1 MNIQHNETLR
11 DKLASEYVLGTLIG
25 GARRRL
31 ETWMKADAG
40 LRRAVA
46 EWQDRLVP
54 MVEFST
60 AVQPPPSI
68 WSSISKRLDLQTP
81 AKRKLAYWMNLREDI
96 SFWRGLGMVST
107 TAALIFLSVLM
118 MRPTAELPVTSF
130 VAMLNDDNAQLI
142 AVATGDATKNRMTI
156 KVVQPQA
163 LAADK
168 SLELWAITKDGK
180 VRSVGLID
188 EQGSHTVALGDAT
201 SPDAAPILA
210 VTLEPKGG
218 SGDPNKATG
227 PILYKGAWVKI

>member
-1 MNIQHNETLR
+1 MNIQHNEVLR

-31 ETWMKADAG
+31 ETWMKSDAA

-54 MVEFST
+54 MVEFAT
-60 AVQPPPSI
+60 AVQPPPSV
-68 WSSISKRLDLQTP
+68 WSSISKRLDLQSP
-81 AKRKLAYWMNLREDI
+81 AKRKLAYWLNLREDL

-107 TAALIFLSVLM
+107 TAALIFFSVLM
-118 MRPTAELPVTSF
+118 MRPAAELPVTSF

-142 AVATGDATKNRMTI
+142 AVATGDAKNRMTI

-188 EQGSHTVALGDAT
+188 EQGSHIVALGDAT

>member
-1 MNIQHNETLR
+1 MNIQHNEELR
-11 DKLASEYVLGTLIG
+11 DRLASEYVLGTLIG

-31 ETWMKADAG
+31 ETWMKADAA

-46 EWQDRLVP
+46 EWQDRLTP
-54 MVEFST
+54 MVEFAT
-60 AVQPPPSI
+60 AVQPPPSV
-68 WSSISKRLDLQTP
+68 WSTIVKRLELQSP
-81 AKRKLAYWMNLREDI
+81 VKRKLSYWLSLRDDV
-96 SFWRGLGMVST
+96 SFWRGLGMLST
-107 TAALIFLSVLM
+107 TVVLILLSVMM
-118 MRPTAELPVTSF
+118 MRPAADVPVTSF

-142 AVATGDATKNRMTI
+142 AVATGGADKNRMTI
-156 KVVQPQA
+156 KVVQPLA
-163 LAADK
+163 LASDK

-188 EQGSHTVALGDAT
+188 EQGSHIVDLADAT

-218 SGDPNKATG
+218 SGYPNKATG

>member
-1 MNIQHNETLR
+1 MNIQHNEILR

-31 ETWMKADAG
+31 ETWMKSDAA

-54 MVEFST
+54 MVEFAT
-60 AVQPPPSI
+60 AVQPPPSV
-68 WSSISKRLDLQTP
+68 WSALSKRLDLQSP
-81 AKRKLAYWMNLREDI
+81 AKRKLAYWLNLREDL

-107 TAALIFLSVLM
+107 TAALIFFSVLM
-118 MRPTAELPVTSF
+118 MRPAAELPVTSF

-142 AVATGDATKNRMTI
+142 AVATGDAKNRMTI

-163 LAADK
+163 LSADK

>member
-1 MNIQHNETLR
+1 
-11 DKLASEYVLGTLIG
+11 
-25 GARRRL
+25 
-31 ETWMKADAG
+31 
-40 LRRAVA
+40 
-46 EWQDRLVP
+46 
-54 MVEFST
+54 
-60 AVQPPPSI
+60 
-68 WSSISKRLDLQTP
+68 
-81 AKRKLAYWMNLREDI
+81 
-96 SFWRGLGMVST
+96 MVST
-107 TAALIFLSVLM
+107 TAALIFFSVLM
-118 MRPTAELPVTSF
+118 MRPAAELPVTSF

-142 AVATGDATKNRMTI
+142 AVATGDAKNRMTI

-188 EQGSHTVALGDAT
+188 EQGSHIVALGDAT

>member
-1 MNIQHNETLR
+1 MNIQHNEVLR

-31 ETWMKADAG
+31 ETWMKADAA

-54 MVEFST
+54 MVEFAK
-60 AVQPPPSI
+60 AVQPPPSV
-68 WSSISKRLDLQTP
+68 WSALSKRLDLQSP
-81 AKRKLAYWMNLREDI
+81 AKRKLAYWLNLREDL

-107 TAALIFLSVLM
+107 TAALIFFSVLM
-118 MRPTAELPVTSF
+118 MRPAAELPVTSF

-142 AVATGDATKNRMTI
+142 AVATGDAKNRMTI

>member
-1 MNIQHNETLR
+1 MNIQHNEELR
-11 DKLASEYVLGTLIG
+11 DRLASEYVLGTLVG

-31 ETWMKADAG
+31 ETLMQADAA

-54 MVEFST
+54 MVEFAT
-60 AVQPPPSI
+60 AVQPPPSV
-68 WSSISKRLDLQTP
+68 WSTIAERLELQSP
-81 AKRKLAYWMNLREDI
+81 AKRKLSYWLSLRDNI

-107 TAALIFLSVLM
+107 TAALIFFSVLM
-118 MRPTAELPVTSF
+118 MRPTTNTPVTSF
-130 VAMLNDDNAQLI
+130 VAMLNDDKSQLI
-142 AVATGDATKNRMTI
+142 AVATGDAQKNRMTI
-156 KVVQPQA
+156 KVVQPLI
-163 LAADK
+163 LASDK

-188 EQGSHTVALGDAT
+188 EQGSHTVALADAT
-201 SPDAAPILA
+201 SPDASPILA